1 MSDSEKQ
8 AIVVTGG
15 SRGIGRAICL
25 SFASPATHIYFNYL
39 SSSASADETKN
50 LITEAGGSST
60 AIKVNITSSTEVNDF
75 FKYIKEHAGRIDVL
89 VNNAGITKDGLIVRM
104 KEADWDSVIDT
115 NLKGAFLCSKAAL
128 KIMIRQHC
136 GSIINI
142 SSLVGISGNAGQA
155 NYVSSKAG
163 LIGLTKAIAKEVA
176 SRNITVNAVAPG
188 YIESDM
194 TENLSDKI
202 KTELVKQIP
211 LGRVGTPQE
220 IAHVVNFLASKKARY
235 ITGQVINV
243 NGGIYI

>member
-1 MSDSEKQ
+1 MSDNKKQ
-8 AIVVTGG
+8 TIVVTGG

-25 SFASPATHIYFNYL
+25 DFASPNTHVYFNYL
-39 SSSASADETKN
+39 SSSTSADETRD
-50 LITEAGGSST
+50 LIDKAGGSST
-60 AIKVNITSSTEVNDF
+60 AIKVNITSDTEVNDF
-75 FKYIKEHAGRIDVL
+75 FRYIKEHTGKIDVL

-104 KEADWDSVIDT
+104 KESDWDNVIDT

-128 KIMIRQHC
+128 KTMIRQHY

-142 SSLVGISGNAGQA
+142 SSLVGVSGNAGQA
-155 NYVSSKAG
+155 NYVASKAG

-188 YIESDM
+188 YIDSDM
-194 TENLSDKI
+194 TENLSDKL
-202 KTELVKQIP
+202 KAELIKQIP

-220 IAHVVNFLASKKARY
+220 VAHVVRFLASKNSRY